1 MAGGARG
8 AAQWGVDRE
17 ALMKHPHHAV
27 DAVLDFE
34 PETTGQPVVVGQ
46 PPPPMQES
54 LHGAPAPAS
63 PHEAVPT
70 HDPVPTDAHLPD
82 GSGAPD
88 RF

>member
-1 MAGGARG
+1 
-8 AAQWGVDRE
+8 
-17 ALMKHPHHAV
+17 MKHPHHSV

-54 LHGAPAPAS
+54 LHGMSAPTHEHAPA
-63 PHEAVPT
+63 
-70 HDPVPTDAHLPD
+70 HDPVPADSHLPD
-82 GSGAPD
+82 ASGAPD